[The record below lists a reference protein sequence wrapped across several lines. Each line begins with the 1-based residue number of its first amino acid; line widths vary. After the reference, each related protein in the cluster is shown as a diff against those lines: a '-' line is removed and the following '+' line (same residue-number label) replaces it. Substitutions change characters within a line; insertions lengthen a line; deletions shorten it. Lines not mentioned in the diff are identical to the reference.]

1 MSKLLIAM
9 NLVCVSVVTNAQLS
23 LSQNLLNS
31 LAPTGRLRAALY
43 LGGPTNVIVH
53 PLTGEMNG
61 VGYEIG
67 KELARRLGI
76 PYEPVI
82 YQTPKLLVDDIESD
96 NWDVAFIARS
106 SSRQEIMKFSK
117 TYLSLEQGFLVP
129 ADSPIKTMNEVDR
142 PGIRI
147 GVPAGGSIIPR
158 VASVLS
164 DEKLIEVSMPRAAD
178 LISSGAVDVFSAN
191 KGNLYEISDQLSGS
205 RVLDGYFSIDEF
217 ALGIPMGR
225 EIGMSFF
232 HQFIEEIES
241 QGLIEAASKRA
252 GVRGVFDQK
261 LSDERIN
268 R

>member
-1 MSKLLIAM
+1 MNKLLIAM
-9 NLVCVSVVTNAQLS
+9 NLLCVSVVTNAQLS

-43 LGGPTNVIVH
+43 LGGPTNVIAH

-106 SSRQEIMKFSK
+106 SSREKIMKFSE

-129 ADSPIKTMNEVDR
+129 TDSSIKTMEEVDR
-142 PGIRI
+142 PGIRV
-147 GVPAGGSIIPR
+147 GVPAGGSVISR
-158 VASVLS
+158 VKGVLS
-164 DEKLIEVSMPRAAD
+164 DEKLVEVGMPRAAA
-178 LISSGAVDVFSAN
+178 LIRSGAVDVFSAN
-191 KGNLYEISDQLSGS
+191 KGNLYQISDQLPGS
-205 RVLDGYFSIDEF
+205 RVLDGYFTVDEF
-217 ALGIPMGR
+217 ALGIPTGR
-225 EIGMSFF
+225 KIEMSLLNEL
-232 HQFIEEIES
+232 IEEIKS

-252 GVRGVFDQK
+252 GVRGVVNQ
-261 LSDERIN
+261 
-268 R
+268 